1 MRLPG
6 KDRALRLTLNG
17 VTERYGVRLRVTKN
31 RFLTGVKATEEK
43 DYVANVLT
51 KPGDIRVVVGLADFL
66 DSKKQPMPDWSNI
79 TTLSL
84 DVIQKVIPFYSRS
97 IGRLRKRRNS
107 IIMKHIV
114 TLLTALLGALYANR
128 TLREVPSFGNSAPTF
143 SKPWKITAR

>member
-51 KPGDIRVVVGLADFL
+51 KPGDIQVVVGLADFL
-66 DSKKQPMPDWSNI
+66 DSKKQSMPDWSNI

-84 DVIQKVIPFYSRS
+84 DVIQKGKAIPLKGNPILQS
-97 IGRLRKRRNS
+97 LDW
-107 IIMKHIV
+107 
-114 TLLTALLGALYANR
+114 TAAKAAA
-128 TLREVPSFGNSAPTF
+128 SH
-143 SKPWKITAR
+143 